1 MKRKLPF
8 SCRIQ
13 QFLCMLGI
21 AIHNPFRNECTQDFG
36 CCTNIGKYWLR
47 INQEQIYKFIQPKSF
62 KYEYASRYSKLIW
75 DDLMD
80 EFKKN
85 PNFKIGANDVSD
97 YVFNAILDALDD
109 YRYPEKT
116 HVKNVVEEDV
126 KTNNYESKE

>member
-13 QFLCMLGI
+13 QFLGMLGI

-47 INQEQIYKFIQPKSF
+47 INEEQIYKFIKPKSF

-75 DDLMD
+75 KNLMD
-80 EFKKN
+80 RFKN
-85 PNFKIGANDVSD
+85 DSDFKIGANDVSD
-97 YVFNAILDALDD
+97 YVYNAILNALDG
-109 YRYPEKT
+109 YSYPEEKN
-116 HVKNVVEEDV
+116 VKNVVDV
-126 KTNNYESKE
+126 KNNNYESKE

>member
-13 QFLCMLGI
+13 QFLGMLGI

-109 YRYPEKT
+109 YRYPEKIN
-116 HVKNVVEEDV
+116 VKNVVEDV

>member
-13 QFLCMLGI
+13 QFLGMLGI

-97 YVFNAILDALDD
+97 YVFNAILDALND
-109 YRYPEKT
+109 YSYPEEKN
-116 HVKNVVEEDV
+116 VKNVVVDI
-126 KTNNYESKE
+126 KNNNYESKE

>member
-8 SCRIQ
+8 SCKIQ
-13 QFLCMLGI
+13 SFLGMLGI

-75 DDLMD
+75 EDLMD

-85 PNFKIGANDVSD
+85 PDFKIGANDVSD

-109 YRYPEKT
+109 YRYPEET
-116 HVKNVVEEDV
+116 NVKNVVDV
-126 KTNNYESKE
+126 KNNNYESKE

>member
-13 QFLCMLGI
+13 QFLGMLGI
-21 AIHNPFRNECTQDFG
+21 AIHNPFRNECTHDFG

-47 INQEQIYKFIQPKSF
+47 INQDQIYKFVKPKDF

-97 YVFNAILDALDD
+97 YVFNAILDALDN
-109 YRYPEKT
+109 YRYPEET
-116 HVKNVVEEDV
+116 NVKNVVDV
-126 KTNNYESKE
+126 KNNNYESKE

>member
-13 QFLCMLGI
+13 QFLGMLGI

-62 KYEYASRYSKLIW
+62 KYDYASRYSKLIW

-109 YRYPEKT
+109 YRYPEKIN
-116 HVKNVVEEDV
+116 VKNVVEDV